1 MGAPAPNPSRL
12 PGNTKRHHRPQ
23 AATSDPTSRPAGESA
38 RAEFERFYRAEVD
51 RLVAW
56 LRRRTGDAGAGDD
69 LAAET
74 FARAFGGWDS
84 YRGDGSRRSWLWRIA
99 RNTFANWVRDRVR
112 HPTVPDNVPPA
123 DPADGADIAL
133 QQRAAV
139 WELLAHVDGE
149 RARTAIYLRY
159 VEGRSADEVADAL
172 DMTATAVR
180 TLTHRSLQHLR
191 AHLEEHA

>member
-1 MGAPAPNPSRL
+1 MGAPAPHPSRL
-12 PGNTKRHHRPQ
+12 PAHRQHQPSPQ
-23 AATSDPTSRPAGESA
+23 TPTATESA
-38 RAEFERFYRAEVD
+38 FEQFYRAEAG

-56 LRRRTGDAGAGDD
+56 LRRRTGDAGTGDD

-99 RNTFANWVRDRVR
+99 RNTLANWTRDRVR
-112 HPTVPDNVPPA
+112 HPTVTDDAPPA
-123 DPADGADIAL
+123 DPTEGANVPIHR
-133 QQRAAV
+133 RAAV
-139 WELLAHVDGE
+139 WELLSLVDGE

-172 DMTATAVR
+172 GMTATAVR
-180 TLTHRSLQHLR
+180 TLTHRALQSLR
-191 AHLEEHA
+191 AALEETS